1 MKYLAAIVLVLFLA
15 VASFAQEAPKGP
27 PDWKLTA
34 LELQVQVE
42 QLKAKL
48 QDSQEIIRLYQV
60 YITQLQQERE
70 GKTTAKAGEELKKY
84 KDSLATDMKPKNGTV
99 AKTGD

>member
-15 VASFAQEAPKGP
+15 ATSLAQEVPEGP

-70 GKTTAKAGEELKKY
+70 GRSTAKAAGDLKAY
-84 KDSLATDMKPKNGTV
+84 KDQK
-99 AKTGD
+99 GDQ

>member
-15 VASFAQEAPKGP
+15 ATSLAQEVPEGP

-42 QLKAKL
+42 QLKARL
-48 QDSQEIIRLYQV
+48 RDSQEIVRLYQL
-60 YITQLQQERE
+60 YITQMQQERE
-70 GKTTAKAGEELKKY
+70 GKDTAKVTEKLKKY
-84 KDSLATDMKPKNGTV
+84 KEEIKND
-99 AKTGD
+99 KTN

>member
-15 VASFAQEAPKGP
+15 AASLAQEAPEGP

-48 QDSQEIIRLYQV
+48 RDSQEIVRLYQF
-60 YITQLQQERE
+60 YIEQMQQERE
-70 GKTTAKAGEELKKY
+70 GKTVGKAAEELKKY
-84 KDSLATDMKPKNGTV
+84 KDSLAVPLPKP
-99 AKTGD
+99 